1 MDPNPTHSPEQL
13 LLDKEKALQSALT
26 QCRGALIQTVYAIS
40 AVEAYHDPY
49 TGRHQRSVGAL
60 SFAIGRTL
68 GLEAGRLEGLYLGAV
83 LHDVGKVAIPKE
95 VLMKPGSL
103 TEEEYALVKTHT
115 RTGPEILARISLP
128 WPLGTIVA
136 QHHERLDGSGYP
148 QGLCAEAICLEA
160 RIVAVADVFDAIY
173 EWRPYRQS
181 SGVRVALEELD
192 RAAGRTLDA
201 AVVGALKA
209 TVTGEEQDLSELL
222 SRLEVELLAADFAAG
237 FAAGPGAG

>member
-1 MDPNPTHSPEQL
+1 MDPNPANSPEQL

-26 QCRGALIQTVYAIS
+26 RCHGALIQTVYAIS
-40 AVEAYHDPY
+40 AVEAHHDPY
-49 TGRHQRSVGAL
+49 TGKHQRSVGVL

-68 GLEAGRLEGLYLGAV
+68 GLEIGRLEGLYLGAM
-83 LHDVGKVAIPKE
+83 LHDVGKVAVPKE
-95 VLMKPGSL
+95 VLMKPSSL
-103 TEEEYALVKTHT
+103 TPEEYALVKTHT

-148 QGLCAEAICLEA
+148 LGLRAEAICLES
-160 RIVAVADVFDAIY
+160 RIVAVADVFDAIC
-173 EWRPYRQS
+173 EQRPYRQA

-222 SRLEVELLAADFAAG
+222 SRLQAEVPEADFAAG
-237 FAAGPGAG
+237 FAARPGAG